1 MAENDTQLDLYHL
14 PDSEVQLTPDEVRAV
29 SGEQM
34 RNIRQP
40 MVMQEGYIKSANFV
54 TGSAGWRLE
63 PNGDSEGSSGTF
75 RGTITATTGTIG
87 AFDIGTDYI
96 RDVANSFGLASTV
109 TGGDDVRFWAG
120 DTFANRA
127 TADFV
132 VTEAG
137 AVTATS
143 VTLSTSVTVTG
154 IVQSASTFIF
164 GGDGADGALSITSGT
179 TTLDCANAQVFIKNY
194 TSIAIT
200 GTGKLAFSNPHANG
214 TIIILKSQGAV
225 TLTSSTAPH
234 LDVSAMG
241 AAGATSGTGTTGIG
255 IISSTLG

>member
-63 PNGDSEGSSGTF
+63 PNGDFEGSSGTF
-75 RGTITATTGTIG
+75 RGTITATTGAIG
-87 AFDIGTDYI
+87 GFDIGSDYV
-96 RDVANSFGLASTV
+96 RDVANSMGMASTV
-109 TGGDDVRFWAG
+109 SGGDDVRFWAG

-137 AVTATS
+137 AVTASSMTITGGAISGVPISSIPNNTSTDISLLEKTWTMVFS
-143 VTLSTSVTVTG
+143 VTDADTIAWGAGTITLSNARTFTIDAGNTG
-154 IVQSASTFIF
+154 NMAALTYIYLDTGVSSTI
-164 GGDGADGALSITSGT
+164 LQT
-179 TTLDCANAQVFIKNY
+179 TTTV
-194 TSIAIT
+194 
-200 GTGKLAFSNPHANG
+200 
-214 TIIILKSQGAV
+214 
-225 TLTSSTAPH
+225 ST
-234 LDVSAMG
+234 AMG
-241 AAGATSGTGTTGIG
+241 ANKKLIAVAQNGNAQAT
-255 IISSTLG
+255 L